1 MVAVMNVKHRKKID
15 VLLNEAERRKKTAE
29 ERYLDA
35 VIEAM
40 PIDELRELCDLFD
53 EEPDSP
59 RIDEIFAAAKERVRY
74 GNKDI
79 RNKEN

>member
-1 MVAVMNVKHRKKID
+1 MNAKNRKKID
-15 VLLNEAERRKKTAE
+15 VLLSEAERRKKTAE

-59 RIDEIFAAAKERVRY
+59 RIDEIFTVAKERVKY
-74 GNKDI
+74 GNKGI